1 MSDEIINQEPT
12 PATANATRKQ
22 KDYFRGW
29 YALNRD
35 YIAAKRKKR
44 YQTDPEYRQKCLEA
58 TRKYAAERAER
69 RRLARLARA
78 HDPTPMV
85 RDLTPV
91 GRTVTIRTPEGKN
104 VKVLV
109 YRVGEIQRRLQ
120 RSRASITNWLKLG
133 ILPQARYMTP
143 TGFRLYTQHEIECIV
158 QTYTEVG
165 MHTMVPGSIQEFRK
179 LIAERWK
186 CLSQGLDAGWRE
198 VKARPLPEVVEMHD
212 DLMVM

>member
-1 MSDEIINQEPT
+1 MDDNITNQEPT
-12 PATANATRKQ
+12 PATRKQ
-22 KDYFRGW
+22 QDYFREW
-29 YALNRD
+29 YDLNRD
-35 YIAAKRKKR
+35 YISAKRKKR
-44 YQTDPEYRQKCLEA
+44 YATDPAYREKCLEA

-91 GRTVTIRTPEGKN
+91 GRTISIRTPEGKT
-104 VKVLV
+104 VKVLA
-109 YRVGEIQRRLQ
+109 YRVGEIKRRLQ
-120 RSRASITNWLKLG
+120 RSRASITNWLKHG

-143 TGFRLYTQHEIECIV
+143 GSGFRLYTQPEVECIV

-165 MHTMVPGSIQEFRK
+165 MHTMVPGSIQEMRR
-179 LIAERWK
+179 LIAARWK
-186 CLSQGLDAGWRE
+186 LLPQGLDAGWRDI
-198 VKARPLPEVVEMHD
+198 KARPLREIVEMPD